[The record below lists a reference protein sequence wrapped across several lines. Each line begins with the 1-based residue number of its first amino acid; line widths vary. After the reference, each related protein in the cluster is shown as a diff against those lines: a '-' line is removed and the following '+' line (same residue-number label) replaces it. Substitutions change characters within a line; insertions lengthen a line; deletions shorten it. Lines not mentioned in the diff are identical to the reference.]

1 MPRSAK
7 TDVPI
12 TVKRKRSRRA
22 VDALPKRLV
31 TTDQIARRAYEIYES
46 RGRGDG
52 AHVDDW
58 LAAERQLLSG
68 ADA

>member
-7 TDVPI
+7 TNAPI
-12 TVKRKRSRRA
+12 KLKLKRSRRA

-46 RGRGDG
+46 RGRADG
-52 AHVDDW
+52 AQLEDW

>member
-1 MPRSAK
+1 MPRSPR
-7 TDVPI
+7 TDAPR
-12 TVKRKRSRRA
+12 TLKLKRSRRA
-22 VDALPKRLV
+22 GDALPKRLV

-52 AHVDDW
+52 AQLEDW